1 MEGLPLAD
9 YQQGYAYCS
18 PFLDVQSLDQHLAW
32 AESPVL
38 DIVDPEPDPETALLR
53 SQDLAVIDRWIAR
66 LPPGRQRLAIALMR
80 GETQAEVARDEG
92 VTEAAI
98 SKRMK
103 ALVAQGLRDLGDLR
117 HSVLLN

>member
-1 MEGLPLAD
+1 MAD

-18 PFLDVQSLDQHLAW
+18 PFLTVQSLDQHLAW
-32 AESPVL
+32 ADSPVL
-38 DIVDPEPDPETALLR
+38 NIIDTEPDPEAALLR
-53 SQDLAVIDRWIAR
+53 SRDLAVIEKWIAKM
-66 LPPGRQRLAIALMR
+66 PPGRQRLAKALMR

-92 VTEAAI
+92 VSEAAI

-103 ALVAQGLRDLGDLR
+103 ALVAQGVRDLGDLR